1 MRRIGLEGEGQ
12 APVGS
17 TAASRAPG
25 AVDLT
30 RSRGA
35 NYCLSILRRSIK
47 NKESLRMLSLRTPWF
62 FAVAVMTCVASTAVA
77 QERAYFVTYNHYLEE
92 TRELEIGVANT
103 SGVPKHDD
111 PSYHAPWL
119 ELEYGV
125 TGWWTSELYLEG
137 LTTGNSG
144 GGFTGW
150 RWENR
155 FRLLKSE
162 HRVNPVLYVE
172 YESVNE
178 ASRIQKEIV
187 GSGALSFEEGIGHLR
202 SEHEHELEAKLILSS
217 TFAGWNVAENF
228 IIERSLTEAEGFELG
243 YAIGASRHLGSLASA
258 KACRFC
264 RENFVAGVEMYGGLG
279 STKERGLTDTRHY
292 IAPVFAWRV
301 TPSSTLKASVGVGL
315 TAASEHALI
324 RLGYA
329 VELPLG
335 EK

>member
-1 MRRIGLEGEGQ
+1 
-12 APVGS
+12 
-17 TAASRAPG
+17 
-25 AVDLT
+25 
-30 RSRGA
+30 
-35 NYCLSILRRSIK
+35 
-47 NKESLRMLSLRTPWF
+47 MLSLPTPGLL
-62 FAVAVMTCVASTAVA
+62 ALGVMTCLASTAFA
-77 QERAYFVTYNHYLEE
+77 QERAYFVTYDHYLEE
-92 TRELEIGVANT
+92 PRELEIGLANT
-103 SGVPKHDD
+103 SGIAKHDQ

-137 LTTGNSG
+137 LTTPHSG

-162 HRVNPVLYVE
+162 HLLNPVLYVE

-187 GSGALSFEEGIGHLR
+187 GSGALSFEEGISHLR
-202 SEHEHELEAKLILSS
+202 GEHEHELEAKLILSS

-228 IIERSLTEAEGFELG
+228 IVERNVTEAEGFELG
-243 YAIGASRHLGSLASA
+243 YAIGASRHLGRLASA
-258 KACRFC
+258 TACRLC
-264 RENFVAGVEMYGGLG
+264 REAFVAGVEIYGGLG
-279 STKERGLTDTRHY
+279 STKERGLKDTRHY
-292 IAPVFAWRV
+292 VAPVFAWRV
-301 TPSSTLKASVGVGL
+301 TPSSTLKASIGLGL
-315 TAASEHALI
+315 TGASEHALI
-324 RLGYA
+324 RVGYA